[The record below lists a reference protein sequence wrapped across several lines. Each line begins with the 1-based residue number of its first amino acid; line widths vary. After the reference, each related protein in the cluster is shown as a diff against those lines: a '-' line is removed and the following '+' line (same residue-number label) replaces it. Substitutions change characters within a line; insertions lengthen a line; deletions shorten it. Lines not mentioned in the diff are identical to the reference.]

1 MFTLVTGGGGFI
13 GSNLVHALLEDGQH
27 VLNIDCMSYNSH
39 LPDIPESEY
48 YTFKR
53 VDLKTDDILSLLV
66 TYNVSHIYHLAAQ
79 THVDRS
85 FENSI
90 EFSKDN
96 VVGTHKLL
104 EAVKEYGRVTKFLH
118 MSTDEVLVKCSN
130 TCRKTHS

>member
-1 MFTLVTGGGGFI
+1 MYTLVTGGGGFI
-13 GSNLVHALLEDGQH
+13 GSNLVHALLKDGQR

-90 EFSKDN
+90 ES
-96 VVGTHKLL
+96 
-104 EAVKEYGRVTKFLH
+104 
-118 MSTDEVLVKCSN
+118 
-130 TCRKTHS
+130 